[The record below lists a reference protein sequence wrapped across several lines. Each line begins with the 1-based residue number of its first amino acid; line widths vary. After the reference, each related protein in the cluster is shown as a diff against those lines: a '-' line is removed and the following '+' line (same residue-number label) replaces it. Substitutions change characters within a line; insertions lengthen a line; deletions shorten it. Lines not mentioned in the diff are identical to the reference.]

1 MFFEF
6 SRSKSYNF
14 FGFFVD
20 FQAEYKSLVLSY
32 IAENEAHVLPYQS
45 KSAWNRVVSQNL
57 FSSWGLSIIA
67 MIETAC
73 TQSSK

>member
-6 SRSKSYNF
+6 SRSKNYNF

-45 KSAWNRVVSQNL
+45 KSA
-57 FSSWGLSIIA
+57 
-67 MIETAC
+67 
-73 TQSSK
+73 